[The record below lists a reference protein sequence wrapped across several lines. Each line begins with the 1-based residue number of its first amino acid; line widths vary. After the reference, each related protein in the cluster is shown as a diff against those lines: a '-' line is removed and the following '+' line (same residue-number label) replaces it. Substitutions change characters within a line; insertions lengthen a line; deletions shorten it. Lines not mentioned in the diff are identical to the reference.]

1 MQALCSLR
9 PWVLGPD
16 LTVLYQIN
24 THKSVMSKPSYL
36 LISYCSD
43 NFYLKGQSVYWDTE
57 LFYWSHLHILW
68 MNTAILF
75 DVQGRGLI
83 TCQYDQRLACLWICS
98 DLHLVNRKLY
108 SPQMCQ
114 CAQGA
119 DRPGSSVYMHSA
131 CTSVA
136 IFIFLLC
143 VDSH

>member
-16 LTVLYQIN
+16 LMVLYQIN

-57 LFYWSHLHILW
+57 LLYWSHLHILW

-75 DVQGRGLI
+75 DVQGRGQI

-98 DLHLVNRKLY
+98 DLHLVNRN
-108 SPQMCQ
+108 
-114 CAQGA
+114 
-119 DRPGSSVYMHSA
+119 
-131 CTSVA
+131 CTHLRCVNVHRVQTGLVVQFTC
-136 IFIFLLC
+136 ILHVQVLLFLFFTVC
-143 VDSH
+143 

>member
-1 MQALCSLR
+1 MYLVLGRPPGVHSRHSQCGLR

-57 LFYWSHLHILW
+57 PLYWSHLHILW
-68 MNTAILF
+68 MNAVILF

-83 TCQYDQRLACLWICS
+83 TCQYDQQLACFKTCA
-98 DLHLVNRKLY
+98 DLHHVNRKLY
-108 SPQMCQ
+108 SPQVCQ
-114 CAQGA
+114 CAHGA
-119 DRPGSSVYMHSA
+119 DKPGRSV
-131 CTSVA
+131 
-136 IFIFLLC
+136 
-143 VDSH
+143 